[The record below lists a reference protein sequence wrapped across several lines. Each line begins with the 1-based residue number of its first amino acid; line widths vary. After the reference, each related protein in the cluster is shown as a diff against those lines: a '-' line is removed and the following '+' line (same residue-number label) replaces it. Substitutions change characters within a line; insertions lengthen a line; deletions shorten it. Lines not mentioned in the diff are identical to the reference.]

1 MRPDIARRRE
11 LFDLAVRFVEPHKLV
26 FVDES
31 AARTHMTRLYGRS
44 EGGGR
49 CVDFVPAGHWQ
60 TFTMTGAIRASGVV
74 RAASLLGAGAMDGE
88 LFLAWVEQSL
98 APSLSP
104 GDVVVMDNLSCH
116 KVAGVEEAIEK
127 VDASV
132 WYLPPYS
139 PDRNPIEKA
148 WSKIKAFLRRT
159 QAATAQELEAAVAA
173 ALDSVTP
180 QDCLAFMQSCGYGE
194 A

>member
-1 MRPDIARRRE
+1 MAI
-11 LFDLAVRFVEPHKLV
+11 RFVDPRKLV

-44 EGGGR
+44 EGGSR
-49 CVDFVPAGHWQ
+49 CVDFTPAGHWR

-74 RAASLLGAGAMDGE
+74 REASLLGKGAMDGD
-88 LFLAWVEQSL
+88 LFLAWVEQGL
-98 APSLSP
+98 APTLSP
-104 GDVVVMDNLSCH
+104 GDVVVMDNLSSH
-116 KVAGVEEAIEK
+116 KVGGVEAAIEA
-127 VDASV
+127 VGAVGASV
-132 WYLPPYS
+132 WCLPPYS

-148 WSKIKAFLRRT
+148 WSKVKTHLR
-159 QAATAQELEAAVAA
+159 QAQAGTAQELEAAVAA

>member
-1 MRPDIARRRE
+1 MRPDVARRRE
-11 LFDLAVRFVEPHKLV
+11 MFELAIRFVDPGKLV
-26 FVDES
+26 FIDES
-31 AARTHMTRLYGRS
+31 SARTHMTRLYGRS
-44 EGGGR
+44 EGGSR

-60 TFTMTGAIRASGVV
+60 TFTMTGAIRASGLV
-74 RAASLLGAGAMDGE
+74 REASLLGEGAMDGE

-104 GDVVVMDNLSCH
+104 GDVVVMDNSSCH
-116 KVAGVEEAIEK
+116 KVAGVEEAVEK
-127 VDASV
+127 VGASV

-139 PDRNPIEKA
+139 PDLNPIEKA
-148 WSKIKAFLRRT
+148 WSKVKAFLRRAG
-159 QAATAQELEAAVAA
+159 AATPQELEAAVAA
-173 ALDSVTP
+173 ALNSVTS